1 MQTQSLFVRITSPL
15 EDKDAS
21 DMYDEFTTY
30 GHCDFQLENIPMGV
44 LRDAQK
50 DGTNYILTVEITNP
64 VAIRYIHSLRPMTS

>member
-1 MQTQSLFVRITSPL
+1 
-15 EDKDAS
+15 
-21 DMYDEFTTY
+21 MYDEFTTY

-50 DGTNYILTVEITNP
+50 DGANYILTVEITNP